1 MAGDIG
7 VRVSGSVVGSG
18 SAFPKYR
25 WSVRISPYVFASD
38 DSGEGVCE
46 RGRRGS
52 WVRRKLTGEQ
62 CKLTYYRRRI
72 TRSLWNDR
80 MASVLGLTSTYVH
93 SSMRIEGVP
102 GRSQLIA
109 GLWRKI
115 RLGHWTPE
123 DGL

>member
-1 MAGDIG
+1 M
-7 VRVSGSVVGSG
+7 
-18 SAFPKYR
+18 
-25 WSVRISPYVFASD
+25 FASD
-38 DSGEGVCE
+38 DLGEGVCE

-52 WVRRKLTGEQ
+52 WVRRKSAGEQ
-62 CKLTYYRRRI
+62 CKLTYYRRRRI
-72 TRSLWNDR
+72 TRALWSDR
-80 MASVLGLTSTYVH
+80 MASALGLTSNYVH

-109 GLWRKI
+109 GLWGMI

>member
-7 VRVSGSVVGSG
+7 VRVSGSGVGSG

-25 WSVRISPYVFASD
+25 WSVRISPWVFASD
-38 DSGEGVCE
+38 DSGAEVCE
-46 RGRRGS
+46 RRRES
-52 WVRRKLTGEQ
+52 WVRRKSTGEQ
-62 CKLTYYRRRI
+62 CKLTYYRRRRI
-72 TRSLWNDR
+72 TRTLWSDR
-80 MASVLGLTSTYVH
+80 IASALGLTSTYVH

-109 GLWRKI
+109 GLREKI